1 MLLWRFFVQPAIR
14 RIQSKKNIDNMI
26 EITPVVSIATAMP
39 RPPKRPRFLGS
50 LYASVRLEIAR
61 YVSHELAGY
70 VNSNANGLC

>member
-1 MLLWRFFVQPAIR
+1 MQPIG
-14 RIQSKKNIDNMI
+14 S
-26 EITPVVSIATAMP
+26 AMGP
-39 RPPKRPRFLGS
+39 PRFTSGINVDGYFQVGGMLESAAHWRVADAKCS